1 MKDVAKQRTIALIAH
16 GGSGKTTLAEAFLF
30 LTKTTSR
37 FGSVTEGTSVLDF
50 EPEEIKRKS
59 SVNAAFHSFPW
70 KKCQITFAD
79 TPGGENFLNDTRT
92 VSQGVDGAVVLVD
105 AVDMVK
111 VSTEKGW
118 AFSDAFGLPRI
129 VVINKMDRERADFQ
143 KTLENIQEIFT
154 HPRPIPIAIPIGAE
168 NSFKG
173 VVDLLR
179 QKAFVYD
186 NAGKATEGPIPAELT
201 KEVAESREKLIEA
214 IAETD
219 DVLVEKFLEGQ
230 EITDA
235 ELDKALKAAVLNG
248 QIAPVTVAAGL
259 KLIGLDQVLDLIIG
273 LLPSPL
279 ERKPF
284 MGAAAADGEPDIA
297 KTPDPAAPFSGLT
310 IKTIVDPFAGQLTI
324 FRIISGSLTP
334 DSGFLNV
341 TRGQKER
348 FGLLFALE
356 GKAQKAVDEAGPG
369 DIVAVSKLKSSL
381 TGDSLA
387 EESAPIFFPAVKPM
401 EPVVSFAV
409 EAKTKGDEE
418 KVFAAINKM
427 TIEDVTLRLTRN
439 NQTKEMIL
447 AGMGQVHLDTVLEKI
462 KRKYGV
468 DVVLKAP
475 KVAFKETIK
484 GRAKVQG
491 KYKKQTGGK
500 GQYGDAVIELEPLPR
515 GEGFVFE
522 DKIVGGVIPR
532 QYIPAVEK
540 GIVEAMAGGVVSG
553 NPVVDC
559 KVALVFGSYHDV
571 DSSEMAFKIAGS
583 MAFKKAFMECKPT
596 ILEPIMLLTV
606 TVPDEFM
613 GDVMGDISSRRGKLL
628 GTESHGKRQ
637 VINAH
642 VPQMELLSY
651 SPSLTS
657 MTGGRGDFSLE
668 FAHYDEAPAQVR
680 DKVISEYQQPHEEKE

>member
-1 MKDVAKQRTIALIAH
+1 MKDVAKQRTIALISH
-16 GGSGKTTLAEAFLF
+16 GGSGKTTMAEAFLYF
-30 LTKTTSR
+30 TKVTSR
-37 FGSVTEGTSVLDF
+37 FGSVTDGTSVLDF

-59 SVNAAFHSFPW
+59 SLNTSFHSFTW
-70 KKCQITFAD
+70 KKNQITFAD

-92 VSQGVDGAVVLVD
+92 AMQGVDGAVVLVD

-118 AFSDAFGLPRI
+118 AFSDTFGLPRLL
-129 VVINKMDRERADFQ
+129 VINKMDRERADFF

-154 HPRPIPIAIPIGAE
+154 HPKAVPVVLPVGAE
-168 NSFKG
+168 NSFSG

-179 QKAFVYD
+179 QKAFTYD
-186 NAGKATEGPIPAELT
+186 QTGKATETDIPADMAEN
-201 KEVAESREKLIEA
+201 VAKWRDKLIED

-219 DVLVEKFLEGQ
+219 DVLLEKFLDGHDLSGE
-230 EITDA
+230 
-235 ELDKALKAAVLNG
+235 ELDNALRNAVLSG
-248 QIAPVTVAAGL
+248 QIAPVTAASGL
-259 KLIGLDQVLDLIIG
+259 KLIGLDVILDMIIG

-279 ERKPF
+279 ERKPAL
-284 MGAAAADGEPDIA
+284 GAASTDSAEEIA
-297 KTPDPAAPFSGLT
+297 KIPEPSAPFSGLV
-310 IKTIVDPFAGQLTI
+310 IKTTVDPFAGQLTI
-324 FRIISGSLTP
+324 FRIISGTLTP
-334 DSGFLNV
+334 DGGFLNV
-341 TRGQKER
+341 SRGQKER
-348 FGLLFALE
+348 FGQLLALE
-356 GKAQKAVDEAGPG
+356 GKAQKAVEEAGPG
-369 DIVAVSKLKSSL
+369 DIVAVSKLKNTL
-381 TGDSLA
+381 TGDSIA
-387 EESAPIFFPAVKPM
+387 DEASPVVFKAVPPM

-409 EAKTKGDEE
+409 EAKNKGDEE

-427 TIEDVTLRLTRN
+427 TVEDVTLRLTRN

-447 AGMGQVHLDTVLEKI
+447 SGMGQVHLDAMLEKI

-468 DVVLKAP
+468 EVVLKAP

-484 GRAKVQG
+484 GKAKVQG

-515 GEGFVFE
+515 GEGFIFE

-540 GIVEAMAGGVVSG
+540 GIVEAMVGGVVSG

-583 MAFKKAFMECKPT
+583 MAFKKAFLECTPT

-657 MTGGRGDFSLE
+657 MTGGRGSFSLE
-668 FAHYDEAPAQVR
+668 FAHYDEAPAQIR
-680 DKVISEYQQPHEEKE
+680 DKVISEYKPQEEKE

>member
-1 MKDVAKQRTIALIAH
+1 MKDVAKQRTIALLSH
-16 GGSGKTTLAEAFLF
+16 GGAGKTTLAEAFLF
-30 LTKTTSR
+30 LTKVSSR
-37 FGSVTEGTSVLDF
+37 LGSVADGTSSLDY

-59 SVNAAFHSFPW
+59 SLNSAFHSFPW
-70 KKCQITFAD
+70 KKHQITFVD
-79 TPGGENFLNDTRT
+79 TPGGENFLNDTKT
-92 VSQGVDGAVVLVD
+92 VLYGVDAAVVLVD
-105 AVDMVK
+105 AVDLVK

-118 AFSDAFGLPRI
+118 AFADALKLPRLL
-129 VVINKMDRERADFQ
+129 VVSKMDRERADFFKALESVQ
-143 KTLENIQEIFT
+143 ESFASPKTVPVAL
-154 HPRPIPIAIPIGAE
+154 PIGAE
-168 NSFKG
+168 DSFKG
-173 VVDLLR
+173 LIDLLPL
-179 QKAFVYD
+179 KAHVYD
-186 NAGKATEGPIPAELT
+186 AAGKSAEAPIPADL
-201 KEVAESREKLIEA
+201 AEQAAEWREKLVEA
-214 IAETD
+214 ICETD
-219 DVLVEKFLEGQ
+219 DALLEKFLEGHDIGL
-230 EITDA
+230 E
-235 ELDKALKAAVLNG
+235 ELETALQKAVLEG
-248 QIAPVTVAAGL
+248 ALAPALPASGL
-259 KLIGLDQVLDLIIG
+259 KLVGLSHLLDSIVG
-273 LLPSPL
+273 RLPSPV
-279 ERKPF
+279 ERGPIF
-284 MGAAAADGEPDIA
+284 GMAPDDPD
-297 KTPDPAAPFSGLT
+297 TGHERPPDPAAPFGALV
-310 IKTIVDPFAGQLTI
+310 IKSTVDPFAGQLTI
-324 FRIISGSLTP
+324 FRIFSGTLTP
-334 DSGFLNV
+334 DSGFQNV
-341 TRGQKER
+341 SRGQKER
-348 FGLLFALE
+348 FGQLLALE
-356 GKAQKAVDEAGPG
+356 GKTQKAVEEAGPG
-369 DIVAVSKLKSSL
+369 DIVAVSKLKGTF

-387 EESAPIFFPAVKPM
+387 DETAPIVFPAARPM

-409 EAKTKGDEE
+409 EAKAKGDEE

-427 TIEDVTLRLTRN
+427 TVEDVTLRLTRN

-447 AGMGQVHLDTVLEKI
+447 SGMGQVHIDATLEKI
-462 KRKYGV
+462 KRKYNV
-468 DVVLKAP
+468 EVILNSP

-484 GRAKVQG
+484 AKAKVQG

-515 GEGFVFE
+515 GEGFIFE

-583 MAFKKAFMECKPT
+583 MAFKKAFMECRPT

-651 SPSLTS
+651 SPALTS
-657 MTGGRGDFSLE
+657 MTGGRGSFSLE
-668 FAHYDEAPAQVR
+668 FAHYDEAPSQVR
-680 DKVISEYQQPHEEKE
+680 DKVISEFKPQEDKE

>member
-1 MKDVAKQRTIALIAH
+1 LIAH
-16 GGSGKTTLAEAFLF
+16 GGAGKTSLAEAFLY
-30 LTKTTSR
+30 LTKVTSR
-37 FGSVTEGTSVLDF
+37 LGSVAEATSVLDY

-59 SVNAAFHSFPW
+59 SLGSSFHSFPW
-70 KKCQITFAD
+70 KKHQITFVD

-92 VSQGVDGAVVLVD
+92 VLYGVDSAVVLVD

-118 AFSDAFGLPRI
+118 GFADSLKLPRMI
-129 VVINKMDRERADFQ
+129 VISKMDRERADFF
-143 KTLENIQEIFT
+143 KTLESINESFAS
-154 HPRPIPIAIPIGAE
+154 PKAVPVAIPIGAE
-168 NSFKG
+168 DSFTG
-173 VVDLLR
+173 LIDLLR
-179 QKAFVYD
+179 QKAYIYD
-186 NAGKATEGPIPAELT
+186 AAGKAAEEDIPADLT
-201 KEVAESREKLIEA
+201 DFAAECREKLVEA

-219 DVLVEKFLEGQ
+219 DAL
-230 EITDA
+230 
-235 ELDKALKAAVLNG
+235 LDKFFEGEELGVEELEKALTKAVLECKV
-248 QIAPVTVAAGL
+248 APVVPASGAKMTGL
-259 KLIGLDQVLDLIIG
+259 SYLLDQMIAN
-273 LLPSPL
+273 LPSPI
-279 ERKPF
+279 ERGQVGGHPLDDPA
-284 MGAAAADGEPDIA
+284 GDLNRE
-297 KTPDPAAPFSGLT
+297 PDPASPFGALV

-324 FRIISGSLTP
+324 FRIYSGSLTP

-341 TRGQKER
+341 NRGQKER
-348 FGLLFALE
+348 FGQLFALE
-356 GKAQKAVDEAGPG
+356 GKAQKAIEEAGPG
-369 DIVAVSKLKSSL
+369 DIVAVSKLKSTQ
-381 TGDSLA
+381 TGDSLTD
-387 EESAPIFFPAVKPM
+387 ETAPIVFWACQPM

-409 EAKTKGDEE
+409 EAKAKGDEE

-427 TIEDVTLRLTRN
+427 TLEDVTLKLNRN
-439 NQTKEMIL
+439 NQTKEMIIS
-447 AGMGQVHLDTVLEKI
+447 GMGQIHIDATLEKI
-462 KRKYGV
+462 KRKYNV
-468 DVVLKAP
+468 EVILKSP

-484 GRAKVQG
+484 GKVKMQG

-540 GIVEAMAGGVVSG
+540 GIVEAMVGGVVSG

-583 MAFKKAFMECKPT
+583 MAFKKAFMECQPT

-606 TVPDEFM
+606 TVPEESM

-628 GTESHGKRQ
+628 GAEGHGKKQ
-637 VINAH
+637 VISAH

-657 MTGGRGDFSLE
+657 MTGGRGSFSME
-668 FAHYDEAPAQVR
+668 FAHYDEAPAQIKE
-680 DKVISEYQQPHEEKE
+680 KVISEYKPQEEKE

>member
-1 MKDVAKQRTIALIAH
+1 MKDVAKQRTIALISH
-16 GGSGKTTLAEAFLF
+16 GGSGKTSLAEGFLY

-37 FGSVTEGTSVLDF
+37 LGSVAEGTSVLDF

-59 SVNAAFHSFPW
+59 SLNSAFHSFPW
-70 KKCQITFAD
+70 KKNQITFVD
-79 TPGGENFLNDTRT
+79 TPGGENFLNDART
-92 VSQGVDGAVVLVD
+92 VLQGVDGAVVLVD

-118 AFSDAFGLPRI
+118 AFSDALSLPRLL
-129 VVINKMDRERADFQ
+129 VINKMDRERADFD
-143 KTLENIQEIFT
+143 KTLDNVQEIFSL
-154 HPRPIPIAIPIGAE
+154 PKAIPVATPIGAE
-168 NSFKG
+168 NSFVG
-173 VVDLLR
+173 LIDLLR
-179 QKAFVYD
+179 QKAYFYD
-186 NAGKATEGPIPAELT
+186 AAGQAKEGPIPADQTER
-201 KEVAESREKLIEA
+201 VAADREKLIEA

-219 DVLVEKFLEGQ
+219 DVLLEKFLEGQ
-230 EITDA
+230 DITDA
-235 ELDKALKAAVLNG
+235 ELEKALKAAVFSG
-248 QIAPVTVAAGL
+248 QIAPVAPAASQ
-259 KLIGLDQVLDLIIG
+259 KLIGLDFILDLIIG

-279 ERKPF
+279 DRQPF
-284 MGAAAADGEPDIA
+284 LAARAIDGPLELEKA
-297 KTPDPAAPFSGLT
+297 PDPAAPFSALV
-310 IKTIVDPFAGQLTI
+310 IKTTVDPFAGQLTI
-324 FRIISGSLTP
+324 FRIVSGTLTP

-341 TRGQKER
+341 NRGQKER
-348 FGLLFALE
+348 FGQLFALE
-356 GKAQKAVDEAGPG
+356 GKAQKAVEEAGPG
-369 DIVAVSKLKSSL
+369 DVVAVAKLKTTL
-381 TGDSLA
+381 TGDTIA
-387 EESAPIFFPAVKPM
+387 DEANPVFFKAAKPM

-409 EAKTKGDEE
+409 EAKAKGDEE

-427 TIEDVTLRLTRN
+427 TVEDVTLRLTRN

-447 AGMGQVHLDTVLEKI
+447 SGMGQVHLDAILEKI

-468 DVVLKAP
+468 EVVLKAP

-515 GEGFVFE
+515 GEGFIFE

-540 GIVEAMAGGVVSG
+540 GVIEAMAGGVISG

-583 MAFKKAFMECKPT
+583 MAFKKAFLECQPT

-613 GDVMGDISSRRGKLL
+613 GDVMGDVSSRRGKLL

-637 VINAH
+637 IINAH
-642 VPQMELLSY
+642 VPQIELLSY
-651 SPSLTS
+651 SPVLTS
-657 MTGGRGDFSLE
+657 MTGGRGSFSLE
-668 FAHYDEAPAQVR
+668 FAHYDEAPSQVR
-680 DKVISEYQQPHEEKE
+680 ERVIAEFKPQEEKE